1 MRAKC
6 GVTRDGTNADGI
18 LRAAR
23 SYGFEARAFRREPD
37 DLDDLPA
44 PMILFWE
51 LNHFVVLEDTDN
63 QHFSINDP
71 ASGRRRLTAEEF
83 GPSFTGVVLAFE
95 PDDEFE
101 TAGRRPSVTRSL
113 VSLLD
118 GSHAAFGFLLLASLL
133 LIIPGLVMPAFAR
146 VFVDNY
152 LVQEF
157 DSWLPPLL
165 LGMLVTAV
173 VRALLVG
180 LQNGCLLRL
189 QAKIAVATSA
199 KFIWHVLR
207 LPLHFF
213 AQRNPAE
220 VASRIMLNN
229 QLAGAVTGPM
239 AVSAI
244 NLLTIAV
251 YGLAMLQYDLM
262 LALLSITFGIVNLIL
277 FYWLTRRLAD
287 SNRRLQVD
295 RGKAH
300 GLAVSGL
307 GMLEHYKASGME
319 HLLFDRWTSADTTVL
334 NSEQKLGQLQ
344 RLVAAAPVLLGS
356 LLTVL
361 ILIVGANRVIDGAM
375 TIGTM
380 VAFQMLASLF
390 AAPIASLVT
399 MGSRLQDAAG
409 AILRLDDLKN
419 YPLAR
424 RFEVEAGDYVQS
436 GLPGGSIEVRDLSY
450 GYSPA
455 APVLRGVSLSIEPG
469 TLVAIVGASGSGKS
483 TLGKIIAGLIE
494 PWEGSVS
501 YDGIEIDRLNPDSLA
516 AALGYVEQSTTLFTA
531 TVKENLTLWDRTIPE
546 ADVVAA
552 AKTSLAHAV
561 VTKLPASYE
570 TRLSGAGRELS
581 GGEAQRLAVARALSH
596 NPRIVLLDEATSALD
611 TLLEEALLA
620 NLRNR
625 GCTCIAIT
633 HRLSAI
639 RFCDAIF
646 VLEDGSIAQQGRHT
660 ELMAEDGP
668 YSRLFAADD

>member
-1 MRAKC
+1 
-6 GVTRDGTNADGI
+6 
-18 LRAAR
+18 
-23 SYGFEARAFRREPD
+23 
-37 DLDDLPA
+37 
-44 PMILFWE
+44 
-51 LNHFVVLEDTDN
+51 
-63 QHFSINDP
+63 
-71 ASGRRRLTAEEF
+71 
-83 GPSFTGVVLAFE
+83 
-95 PDDEFE
+95 
-101 TAGRRPSVTRSL
+101 
-113 VSLLD
+113 
-118 GSHAAFGFLLLASLL
+118 LL

-419 YPLAR
+419 YPLA
-424 RFEVEAGDYVQS
+424 
-436 GLPGGSIEVRDLSY
+436 
-450 GYSPA
+450 
-455 APVLRGVSLSIEPG
+455 
-469 TLVAIVGASGSGKS
+469 
-483 TLGKIIAGLIE
+483 
-494 PWEGSVS
+494 
-501 YDGIEIDRLNPDSLA
+501 
-516 AALGYVEQSTTLFTA
+516 
-531 TVKENLTLWDRTIPE
+531 
-546 ADVVAA
+546 
-552 AKTSLAHAV
+552 
-561 VTKLPASYE
+561 
-570 TRLSGAGRELS
+570 
-581 GGEAQRLAVARALSH
+581 
-596 NPRIVLLDEATSALD
+596 
-611 TLLEEALLA
+611 
-620 NLRNR
+620 
-625 GCTCIAIT
+625 
-633 HRLSAI
+633 
-639 RFCDAIF
+639 
-646 VLEDGSIAQQGRHT
+646 
-660 ELMAEDGP
+660 
-668 YSRLFAADD
+668 